1 MREGVVISKA
11 RNRTNELRNVSLRY
25 SYDSWGIVGLIGD
38 HPHLGGICLCR
49 SATFGKIL

>member
-38 HPHLGGICLCR
+38 HPHLGGI
-49 SATFGKIL
+49 